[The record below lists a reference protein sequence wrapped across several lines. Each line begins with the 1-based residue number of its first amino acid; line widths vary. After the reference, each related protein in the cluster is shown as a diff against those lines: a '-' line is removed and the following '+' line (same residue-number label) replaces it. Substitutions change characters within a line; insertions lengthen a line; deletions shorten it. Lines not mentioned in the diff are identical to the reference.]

1 MKHMTQKIEKN
12 QIHGVE
18 KKKRKNA
25 CHKNRGKLNTW
36 HTTET
41 EKNQIHGIT
50 RNREKFNT

>member
-1 MKHMTQKIEKN
+1 MRQLLKTSC
-12 QIHGVE
+12 
-18 KKKRKNA
+18 KKKNNDVQRKREKNA
-25 CHKNRGKLNTW
+25 CHKNREKLNTW